1 MSKIACKMKNSFGI
15 DNNGMLYTWGS
26 SDNGLIGNDSEG
38 DVGRPNQIE
47 LKHENNVY
55 LADRA
60 YAGHFH
66 AAIIADRK
74 GMEPIR
80 HIKGASTLFKTLH
93 KWFETVFIRN
103 VPNVKSFV
111 CFMIRLHENTKEA
124 KFDEFEKLFLRPF
137 YAYQQLRK
145 KDIFKMEKAYQNTLR
160 NEFGLAADK
169 NDVELKNIL
178 SKLETTNIKT
188 VQEINHFAEYCVTH
202 FKNHPDDLPFF
213 IRLVTQFKSIVNSDE
228 VRNLFE
234 YCFGNYWEN
243 PGYNNFQ
250 LDQEILK
257 KINELCSE
265 IKIAEKM
272 GKMELEVNKLIDTIM
287 GPEKRTGL
295 GILFTFG
302 VKEEGRLGILEP
314 NDDLLNEVDEGDIR
328 ICKYPRIVQ
337 FPNTFTKII
346 KVALGYAHTCV
357 ITSDHTVFTWGS
369 GKYGCLGN
377 SRSENAF
384 MPQLIDADFDGHKF
398 TNIKDISAGMYFCL
412 ALNNEGVL
420 FSWGCGSNGRLGHS
434 DENSVGSPKI
444 IKYLEENNVKI
455 MSISS
460 GDIHS
465 CIISSSK
472 ELYSFGN
479 GSYGKLGHGSYE
491 DMKRP
496 YKLEAFVNSKVD
508 QVICGSYNTMAITT
522 DERIFAWGKNA
533 HGMLGLPQLMDCNI
547 LLPQQVLFKSTE
559 YNVSI
564 KEITLGTMHSLILM
578 SNGAIYACG
587 NTSNGVLGIPN
598 VFDKVSIPKK
608 IPDFVFFVSVLHD
621 ITKDTIYEA
630 YNHPEMTLNVP
641 KSRLANSV
649 IQVSCSTLN
658 TAFLTN
664 NGELYMCGESK
675 LIYPENEKAAANY
688 VLGPDEDK
696 KDMMTWVNRMFKIDF
711 ERINEKVSYI
721 ALGKDHAICI
731 ADCRAYSWGSAMY
744 GKLGL
749 TYVEQKD
756 YVYEPS
762 LIEKVLSNV
771 KMCCVSDTHSMLLTA
786 NGEIYAFGLNAY
798 GKLGVGELTKY
809 VNEKAD
815 TIEPTT
821 PVEIEPVLVKNII
834 FASYIA
840 CSNNHSACIM
850 KSDSNFQKA
859 YSVYTWGSGYSGK
872 LGHSDNLDICEPK
885 KVEELESYKVFF
897 VNIALGDEFTLALD
911 LNNDLWG
918 WGKNIYLGISS
929 TTGDCTSVPK
939 MLCRERK
946 FKHISAYSH
955 YCLAV
960 DYYGFVYAWGKII
973 REDKSEIIKFDISR
987 PVKVEPAKYVSCGF
1001 NHFAVISESN
1011 LPYTWGSNSFFKC
1024 GQMAGGNSNDINPYL
1039 EYPEKLD
1046 FFTNLFEKNKQQLK
1060 YNKDHVV
1067 VEISLVNE
1075 EKNPTQ
1081 SKLLDE
1087 KMKNQ
1092 MILSED
1098 IRLNSKF
1105 FDELQDYFQTIRNL
1119 EDVRLKAVMSA
1130 ENKIISIINK
1140 CSVSR
1145 SESFTS
1151 EIPKIIG
1158 MNLQLYEAFINILQM
1173 HPCYL
1178 VQVYDILPQRKH
1190 FIELIR
1196 IIYGRNY
1203 INLENRRVIQG
1214 LLGLWNGMSKQE
1226 EKEILSSEQER
1237 CRELV
1242 TFDIY
1247 DLIFKIGSENLRVVY
1262 ELTAEVFI
1270 LFIREICSSERT
1282 NFVYTGDDTDIVAIY
1297 RELKDFKTDICAK
1310 AIEQISFRITDLF
1323 QDMKENLVG
1332 NYSFSITWIYK
1343 RITYI
1348 FKDSIKAKN
1357 IMKFSKFFNFLLFV
1371 PFVDLLKKIIDAYD
1385 ESTCYEYQIIVKYMG
1400 DILMSKNVIRNE
1412 YSQLFNLYTNDS
1424 EKVISTLF
1432 KKVIHPKS
1440 DILKQIYDIFR
1451 AMMNGDVITRKESE
1465 RLHFVNKK
1473 TENCMNEMNRTC
1485 IRWLKE
1491 LEYDFSLTSLKEI
1504 IKNTSEQGNKS
1515 FAIPIAIKDL
1525 IFLQQSFV
1533 DLKDR
1538 LKKKHDPLKIILE
1551 KLSEIKLDS
1560 LDSNSNIKNFV
1571 LNIYITPYSFLFQ
1584 KSMTPILLKC
1594 NHCLLPVNN
1603 IFYDKDE
1610 VNWAVDGKPW
1620 RCKSC
1625 EHHNSGSSVKCSSC
1639 GKFVEKEKIN
1649 NQFFKSYRIK
1659 HGDTE
1664 DLLFE
1669 DVLYHLPSL
1678 FKKDDIV
1685 KAVKN
1690 EITVIKLKKDMKEAN
1705 KLALLEKFDMKVTEA
1720 IGANEDLGEFE
1731 NKKKAHLHKLTEHA
1745 ETNIYKRAKHVQYLT
1760 QITDLLNF
1768 IKTRRENAIS
1778 DVNQFQDKCNEYA
1791 EVVIQGISNQNFK
1804 EQSPL
1809 VRILKQN
1816 KPMDKESI
1824 INKYSVIQLLD
1835 EKVIDE
1841 ILFENQPQPR
1851 LAQKS
1856 YLLVE
1861 KLETGYK
1868 FKLAYIEKFRR
1879 FIICGIQNH
1888 EYILEEGEFLNERV
1902 LEMRRS
1908 ARTNPT
1914 FSECGIRF
1922 NIFYLIKLLN
1932 AIEE

>member
-1 MSKIACKMKNSFGI
+1 MSKIACKMKNSFAI
-15 DNNGMLYTWGS
+15 NNDGSLFAWGS
-26 SDNGLIGNDSEG
+26 NDSGLLGNDTVG
-38 DVGRPNQIE
+38 DVGRPCQIE
-47 LKHENNVY
+47 LRHENNVY
-55 LADRA
+55 LADRV
-60 YAGHFH
+60 YVGHFH

-80 HIKGASTLFKTLH
+80 HIKGVGTLFKTLT
-93 KWFETVFIRN
+93 KWFETIFIRN

-124 KFDEFEKLFLRPF
+124 RFDEFEKLFLRPF

-169 NDVELKNIL
+169 NEVELKNIL
-178 SKLETTNIKT
+178 FKLETTNIKT
-188 VQEINHFAEYCVTH
+188 VQEIYHFAEYCVTH

-228 VRNLFE
+228 VRNIFE
-234 YCFGNYWEN
+234 YCYGNYWEN
-243 PGYNNFQ
+243 PGYSNYQ

-257 KINELCSE
+257 KINELCTE
-265 IKIAEKM
+265 LKFAEKQ
-272 GKMELEVNKLIDTIM
+272 GKMELDVNKLIDTIM

-314 NDDLLNEVDEGDIR
+314 NDDLLNETDEGDIR
-328 ICKYPRIVQ
+328 IGNYPRIVQ

-346 KVALGYAHTCV
+346 KVACGYAHTIV
-357 ITSDHTVFTWGS
+357 ITSEHHVFTWGS

-384 MPQLIDADFDGHKF
+384 VPQLIDADFDGHKF

-412 ALNNEGVL
+412 ALNNEGLL
-420 FSWGCGSNGRLGHS
+420 FSWGCGNNGRLGHS

-444 IKYLEENNVKI
+444 IRYLEEINVKI

-460 GDIHS
+460 GDTHS

-491 DMKRP
+491 DLKRP
-496 YKLEAFVNSKVD
+496 SKLEAFVNSKVD

-559 YNVSI
+559 YNVSV
-564 KEITLGTMHSLILM
+564 KEIGLGTMHSLILL
-578 SNGAIYACG
+578 SNGSIYSCG
-587 NTSNGVLGIPN
+587 NTSNGVLGLPN
-598 VFDKVSIPKK
+598 VFDKVALPKK
-608 IPDFVFFVSVLHD
+608 IPDFVFFVSILAD
-621 ITKDTIYEA
+621 ITKGTIYEA
-630 YNHPEMTLNVP
+630 YNHPEMTLSVP

-649 IQVSCSTLN
+649 VQVACSTLN

-664 NGELYMCGESK
+664 NGELYICGESK
-675 LIYPENEKAAANY
+675 LIYPENEKAATNY
-688 VLGPDEDK
+688 TFEPDEEK
-696 KDMMTWVNRMFKIDF
+696 KDIMTWINRMFKVDF
-711 ERINEKVSYI
+711 EKINEKVTYI
-721 ALGKDHAICI
+721 SLGKEHAICI
-731 ADCRAYSWGSAMY
+731 ADSKAYSWGGAMY

-756 YVYEPS
+756 FVYQPS
-762 LIEKVLSNV
+762 LIEKILSNV
-771 KMCCVSDTHSMLLTA
+771 KMTAVSDTHSLLLTA
-786 NGEIYAFGLNAY
+786 NGEIYAFGLNSY
-798 GKLGVGELTKY
+798 GKLGIGELTKY
-809 VNEKAD
+809 SNEKGND
-815 TIEPTT
+815 EPVA
-821 PVEIEPVLVKNII
+821 PVEMEPVLVKNII

-859 YSVYTWGSGYSGK
+859 YSVYTWGSGFSGK
-872 LGHSDNLDICEPK
+872 LGHSDILDICEPK

-897 VNIALGDEFTLALD
+897 VNLALGDEFTLALD

-929 TTGDCTSVPK
+929 TTGDSTSVPK

-955 YCLAV
+955 FCLAV
-960 DYYGFVYAWGKII
+960 DYYGFTYSWGKMI
-973 REDKSEIIKFDISR
+973 REDKTDIIPFDITR
-987 PVKVEPAKYVSCGF
+987 PVKIEPSKYVACGF
-1001 NHFAVISESN
+1001 NHFAAISESN

-1024 GQMAGGNSNDINPYL
+1024 GQLAGNSLEINPYQ

-1060 YNKDHVV
+1060 NDKDQIV
-1067 VEISLVNE
+1067 VETSLVNE

-1098 IRLNSKF
+1098 IRHNSKF
-1105 FDELQDYFQTIRNL
+1105 FDEMQDYFLTLRNF
-1119 EDVRLKAVMSA
+1119 EEVRLKTIMGT

-1140 CSVSR
+1140 CKTPLQERFS
-1145 SESFTS
+1145 S

-1158 MNLQLYEAFINILQM
+1158 MNLQLYESFINVIQM
-1173 HPCYL
+1173 HPCYI
-1178 VQVYDILPQRKH
+1178 VQAYDILPQRKY

-1226 EKEILSSEQER
+1226 EKEILIAEQDR

-1242 TFDIY
+1242 TYDIY

-1262 ELTAEVFI
+1262 ELIAEVFI
-1270 LFIREICSSERT
+1270 LFIREICSSDRT
-1282 NFVYTGDDTDIVAIY
+1282 SFVYTGDDTDIVAIY
-1297 RELKDFKTDICAK
+1297 RDLRDFKKDICIS
-1310 AIEQISFRITDLF
+1310 AIEKISERVMDLF
-1323 QDMKENLVG
+1323 QDIKENLVG
-1332 NYSFSITWIYK
+1332 NYSFAVTWIYK
-1343 RITYI
+1343 RIINI
-1348 FKDSIKAKN
+1348 FKDSIKSKN
-1357 IMKFSKFFNFLLFV
+1357 ILKFSKFFNFLLFV
-1371 PFVDLLKKIIDAYD
+1371 PFLDLLKKIIDAYD
-1385 ESTCYEYQIIVKYMG
+1385 EATCNEYKILVKYMG
-1400 DILMSKNVIRNE
+1400 DILMTKNVIRNE
-1412 YSQLFNLYTNDS
+1412 YSQLYNLYTNDS
-1424 EKVISTLF
+1424 EKVINTLF

-1440 DILKQIYDIFR
+1440 DILKQVYDIFKVL
-1451 AMMNGDVITRKESE
+1451 ANGDILSKPENDRPNWA
-1465 RLHFVNKK
+1465 NKK
-1473 TENCMNEMNRTC
+1473 AENSMVEMNKTC
-1485 IRWLKE
+1485 IKWLKE
-1491 LEYDFSLTSLKEI
+1491 FEYDFSLTSLKEI

-1515 FAIPIAIKDL
+1515 YAIPIAIKDL
-1525 IFLQQSFV
+1525 IFLQSSFTG
-1533 DLKDR
+1533 LKDV
-1538 LKKKHDPLKIILE
+1538 LKKNDPLKIILD
-1551 KLSEIKLDS
+1551 KLNEIKLNT

-1571 LNIYITPYSFLFQ
+1571 LNIYITPNSFLFQ
-1584 KSMTPILLKC
+1584 KTMTPILLKC
-1594 NHCLLPVNN
+1594 TNCLLPVNK
-1603 IFYDKDE
+1603 IFFDQNE
-1610 VNWAVDGKPW
+1610 VNWAVDGTPW
-1620 RCKSC
+1620 KCSHC
-1625 EHHNSGSSVKCSSC
+1625 DITNSGVSVKCSSC
-1639 GKFVEKEKIN
+1639 GKFVEKNKLN
-1649 NQFFKSYRIK
+1649 NQFFKCYRIR
-1659 HGDTE
+1659 HGDEE

-1669 DVLYHLPSL
+1669 EVLYNLPSL

-1690 EITVIKLKKDMKEAN
+1690 EIQIFKTKKDNKDGN
-1705 KLALLEKFDMKVTEA
+1705 KLALFERFDMKTTERL
-1720 IGANEDLGEFE
+1720 GANEDLIEFE
-1731 NKKKAHLHKLTEHA
+1731 NDKKQFLGDLSERA
-1745 ETNIYKRAKHVQYLT
+1745 ELNIYKRAKHVQYLT
-1760 QITDLLNF
+1760 QIIDLLNF

-1778 DVNQFQDKCNEYA
+1778 DVNQFQDKNKEYT
-1791 EVVIQGISNQNFK
+1791 EMVEQGISNIGFK
-1804 EQSPL
+1804 DHSPL
-1809 VRILKQN
+1809 VRIIRQY
-1816 KPMDKESI
+1816 KPTDKESI
-1824 INKYSVIQLLD
+1824 INKYSIIQLLTD
-1835 EKVIDE
+1835 KVIDE

-1856 YLLVE
+1856 YLLIE
-1861 KLETGYK
+1861 KLVSGYK
-1868 FKLAYIEKFRR
+1868 FKLAYIEKFRK

-1914 FSECGIRF
+1914 FTECGIRF